1 MTLMPYLDQPISP
14 LMIFVISTTPTCFI
28 NVIVLHLF
36 NLWTL
41 MPSKKEIG
49 IEKNEKKLIVNIFPR
64 HSQHKD
70 NRHQT
75 TTPT

>member
-1 MTLMPYLDQPISP
+1 
-14 LMIFVISTTPTCFI
+14 
-28 NVIVLHLF
+28 
-36 NLWTL
+36 

-49 IEKNEKKLIVNIFPR
+49 IEKNEKKKMIVNIFPR